1 MSSSLVISFIFTH
14 YLLLQASP
22 VAGFR
27 QATRFVI
34 NFTKAAISLTVSMLR
49 YSPFCLSKRLVP
61 QCQTARIARSEG
73 MFRALWPPS
82 WPAEPIGVMIFRR
95 RHEHAFSG
103 PWLKPMHR
111 RPLPAD
117 RQNSLVV

>member
-1 MSSSLVISFIFTH
+1 MSSSLVISFLFTP

-27 QATRFVI
+27 QAARFVI

-49 YSPFCLSKRLVP
+49 HGPFRLSKRPVP
-61 QCQTARIARSEG
+61 QCRTARIARSEG
-73 MFRALWPPS
+73 MFRALCPPS
-82 WPAEPIGVMIFRR
+82 LPAEPNGVKIFRR